1 MITVQTIV
9 DILNELL
16 NKGNLLERKV
26 NNLVA
31 FKDTSINGVSFYVLD
46 KKYFISTWE
55 DISENKY
62 YAHISTEVSKFSIN
76 ITELEYLL
84 IRSKIIEIL
93 NKVDEE
99 SENEINNL
107 IDNL

>member
-1 MITVQTIV
+1 
-9 DILNELL
+9 
-16 NKGNLLERKV
+16 
-26 NNLVA
+26 
-31 FKDTSINGVSFYVLD
+31 VSFNVLD

-62 YAHISTEVSKFSIN
+62 YVYISTEVSKFPIN

-84 IRSKIIEIL
+84 IRKKIIEIL

-107 IDNL
+107 IYNL